1 METLVTI
8 HSWTRW
14 LVLAVL
20 LGGAAFA
27 VVRYRNKSNWEPS
40 FFQLAVM
47 VIDIQVA
54 IGIVI
59 WIFDDGWS
67 ETIFF
72 KIIHPAFMLLALAVA
87 HVGFVI
93 AKKREDVKSWLVVA
107 GSFVVSLIL
116 IVGAIP
122 WDRLRSA
129 L

>member
-14 LVLAVL
+14 LVLAAL

-27 VVRYRNKSNWEPS
+27 VVRYRSKSNWEPS

-47 VIDIQVA
+47 VVDIQVA

-67 ETIFF
+67 ETFFF
-72 KIIHPAFMLLALAVA
+72 KVIHPAFMLLALAVA

-93 AKKREDVKSWLVVA
+93 AKKRKDVNSWLVVA
-107 GSFVVSLIL
+107 GSFVVSLVL

-122 WDRLRSA
+122 WDRL
-129 L
+129 